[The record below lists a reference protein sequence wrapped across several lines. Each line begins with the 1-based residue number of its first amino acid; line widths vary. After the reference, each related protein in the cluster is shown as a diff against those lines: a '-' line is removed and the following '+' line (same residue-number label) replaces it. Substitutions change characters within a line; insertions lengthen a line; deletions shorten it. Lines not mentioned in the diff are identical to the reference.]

1 MNLNELAFSSVDPI
15 SLLFSILTS
24 FLFSACLAYVYANF
38 WSKNSNLT
46 YPFFQFILLSITI
59 TVVISIIKSSL
70 ALSLGLVGALSI
82 VRFRTAIKEPTDLIF
97 YFICIAI
104 GLGCGS
110 GQITTTIIG
119 SSAMIILILVFS
131 KFGISKQS
139 LNYIVFISSEEKIN
153 LKEKLNIFLNIDD
166 IEIFDYQVNKNSE
179 VIKFKIKTFDRSLID
194 KLKIFSD
201 KNNLMIQFTKEF
213 DFES

>member
-1 MNLNELAFSSVDPI
+1 MNLNEIAFSSVDPFSLII
-15 SLLFSILTS
+15 SIATSLF
-24 FLFSACLAYVYANF
+24 FSSCLAYVYSNF

-104 GLGCGS
+104 GLGSGS
-110 GQITTTIIG
+110 GQISTTIIG
-119 SSAMIILILVFS
+119 SSTMIILISIFS

-139 LNYIVFISSEEKIN
+139 LNYIVFISSEKKID
-153 LKEKLNIFLNIDD
+153 LKNKLDKILVSENYN
-166 IEIFDYQVNKNSE
+166 IFDYQINKDSE
-179 VIKFKIKTFDRSLID
+179 EIKFKINTID
-194 KLKIFSD
+194 KTIMDELQKFSD
-201 KNNLMIQFTKEF
+201 QNNLIIQFTKEF

>member
-1 MNLNELAFSSVDPI
+1 MNLNEIAFSSVDPFSLII
-15 SLLFSILTS
+15 SITTSLF
-24 FLFSACLAYVYANF
+24 FSSCLAYVYSNF

-46 YPFFQFILLSITI
+46 YPFFQFILLAITI

-104 GLGCGS
+104 GLGSGS
-110 GQITTTIIG
+110 GQISTTIIG
-119 SSAMIILILVFS
+119 SSTMIILISIFS

-139 LNYIVFISSEEKIN
+139 LNYIVFISSEKKID
-153 LKEKLNIFLNIDD
+153 LKNKLDKILVSENYN
-166 IEIFDYQVNKNSE
+166 IFDYQINKDSE
-179 VIKFKIKTFDRSLID
+179 EIKFKINTID
-194 KLKIFSD
+194 KTIMDELQKFSD
-201 KNNLMIQFTKEF
+201 QNNLIIQFTKEF